1 MTPGQ
6 RIRKARNWRGW
17 SLRKL
22 AAAAGCDA
30 STIGAIE
37 ADENEPGVFVMMRIA
52 NALVDG
58 RGYLLFPSAQDHKRA
73 LDGDLGLNTGGM
85 GTFSPR

>member
-30 STIGAIE
+30 STVGAIE

-52 NALVDG
+52 NALGMTTSQAIGEAPYTKLECAV
-58 RGYLLFPSAQDHKRA
+58 LAALRA
-73 LDGDLGLNTGGM
+73 NKD
-85 GTFSPR
+85 